1 MPTFLRPLFVS
12 TGSFAH
18 LCGLLRNVVSDAQ
31 FAPWRCSLDE
41 SLPVDALNILED
53 EHRLTLSSSVT
64 QLVHVRLLFAAV
76 LEA

>member
-1 MPTFLRPLFVS
+1 M
-12 TGSFAH
+12 
-18 LCGLLRNVVSDAQ
+18 VSDAQ